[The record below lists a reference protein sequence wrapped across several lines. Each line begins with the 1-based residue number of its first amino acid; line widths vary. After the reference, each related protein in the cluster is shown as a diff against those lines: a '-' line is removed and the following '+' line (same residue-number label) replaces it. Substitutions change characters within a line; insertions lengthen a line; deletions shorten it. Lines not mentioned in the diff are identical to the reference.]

1 MKRIIGNFMPNDFPF
16 IDRMCED
23 VRTDLDAIVMD
34 DVQKCSCKFVY
45 T

>member
-16 IDRMCED
+16 FDRMCEG
-23 VRTDLDAIVMD
+23 VRTDWDAIVMD
-34 DVQKCSCKFVY
+34 DVQKFVY